1 MSSHFFCEERMARLR
16 RIFFVF
22 LFATLGTGI
31 VGCNSGPP
39 DNSVSGTIRLS
50 PSLPAEATKM
60 RTLFVMMYPEAG
72 GPPVAFQRLVR
83 VKFPYRYILT
93 KNDMMFHGGSLEGKF
108 QLKARL
114 DADGRIGAFV
124 RGDYEGVNKSFLPMG
139 TQDADVLIDTPG
151 TAEPPKIPKNL
162 PQKGGQAAHPPVGKS
177 AAPSPPVAQ
186 MPLPRTQ
193 APPVLGGSSV
203 SGTIKIA
210 PALKGKELKIPVVF
224 IIARGENPGPPV
236 AVAKISNPRFPLPFT
251 LSDRHVMMQGQRLQ
265 GKLRITVRLDSDGS
279 AGPRQPGDLEGKTA
293 GTVSVGDSGVIITVD
308 KAY

>member
-1 MSSHFFCEERMARLR
+1 MSRLFNEVMMSG
-16 RIFFVF
+16 INKTFFVF
-22 LFATLGTGI
+22 LISVLGTGAA
-31 VGCNSGPP
+31 GCNSSPP

-50 PSLPAEATKM
+50 SSLPAEANKM
-60 RTLFVMMYPEAG
+60 RTLFVMLYPEAG

-93 KNDMMFHGGSLEGKF
+93 KNDMMFHGGSFEGKF

-151 TAEPPKIPKNL
+151 TAEPPKINRNFS
-162 PQKGGQAAHPPVGKS
+162 QKGGQAAHPPVGKF

-186 MPLPRTQ
+186 MPLPAA
-193 APPVLGGSSV
+193 APPVEGGSSV

-251 LSDRHVMMQGQRLQ
+251 LSHRHVMMQGQRLQ
-265 GKLRITVRLDSDGS
+265 GKIRITVRLDSDGS
-279 AGPRQPGDLEGKTA
+279 AGPRQPGDLEGKTPGA
-293 GTVSVGDSGVIITVD
+293 VSVGESGILITVD